1 MKSYIEMSVAQLKEE
16 REVVERRISEYKS
29 MNLSLD
35 MTRGKPS
42 SEQLSISNCLF
53 DNLETKTNF
62 KASDGFDC
70 RNYGVPLGIPEVRNL
85 FAEILNT
92 SSSKI
97 FVGNSSSLNM
107 MFDTLMRSLVFG
119 QHDSDKP
126 WIQINNRKWL
136 CPVPGYDRHF
146 RITED
151 LGFEMINISMNSD
164 GPDIDQIEKLVSEDE
179 SILGIWCIPCYSN
192 PDGIVYSNEVCE
204 RLASMKTKA
213 KDFRIFWDNAY
224 VVHHLYG
231 DKDKQGSIPDILSLC
246 EKYGNASRVFE
257 FASTSKVTF
266 AGAGIACMAAN
277 EENFEFSKKI
287 MDAQTICSNKVNQL
301 AHAVMLPDLDAVE
314 VQMQKHAEILRPKFE
329 LSLDILSREL
339 DETNVVNWHKPL
351 GGYFISVFVYPNTAD
366 RVVKMCKDIGVA
378 FTPAGATYPYGK
390 DPSDSNIRIAPS
402 FPVVDDIEK
411 AVTVF
416 ALCAKLAAI
425 DKILEERA

>member
-1 MKSYIEMSVAQLKEE
+1 
-16 REVVERRISEYKS
+16 
-29 MNLSLD
+29 
-35 MTRGKPS
+35 
-42 SEQLSISNCLF
+42 
-53 DNLETKTNF
+53 
-62 KASDGFDC
+62 
-70 RNYGVPLGIPEVRNL
+70 
-85 FAEILNT
+85 
-92 SSSKI
+92 
-97 FVGNSSSLNM
+97 

-266 AGAGIACMAAN
+266 AGAGLACMAAN